1 MLKNFHAIALAF
13 LSVGLASGCAKKASS
28 ALLCGLV
35 PGTYHYQSSE
45 GVMPEGWSF
54 DATSFFEF
62 QILGED
68 SDYDRDSKLEAGR
81 WRMPYY
87 PLSDDGSFDYT
98 KLNHNCAMVWSNT
111 PFDALSSLDMSFHY
125 KTADNVAVM
134 GTGDTNS
141 DWSDFLYN
149 GTVCV
154 ECLISGAEP
163 GNYSKRKLTVQ
174 ISHLPEICGG
184 GMLRIGFS
192 M

>member
-1 MLKNFHAIALAF
+1 MLRSFRTIVLAL
-13 LSVGLASGCAKKASS
+13 LSVGLAAGCAKKS
-28 ALLCGLV
+28 ANVLLCGLV
-35 PGTYHYQSSE
+35 PGTYYYESSE

-68 SDYDRDSKLEAGR
+68 SDCDYGSKLEAGR

-87 PLSDDGSFDYT
+87 PLSDDGSFDYA

-125 KTADNVAVM
+125 KTGDNVAVM
-134 GTGDTNS
+134 GTGDADS

-154 ECLISGAEP
+154 ECLISAVEP
-163 GNYSKRKLTVQ
+163 EDYSKRKLTVR
-174 ISHLPEICGG
+174 ISHLPEKCGG
-184 GMLRIGFS
+184 GMLSICFS